1 MKPTKLTLA
10 GLGFAIALVSV
21 WYFADLDRSTPDAY
35 AETPAP
41 TSIVPVNVMQVNTP
55 PADTQPVDF
64 IFPDEDVK
72 PMPSFVSKGL
82 EWLVKAQFDN
92 GGWGAG
98 MHDQQQI
105 RDPKAV
111 QIDPATTAFS
121 AMALLRAG
129 NTLDKGPYKK
139 NLENALLYMVELVE
153 SAPKEGQNITTISGT
168 QPQAKLGRNI
178 DVSMAA
184 QLFTRVLPT
193 LDDRPKLEN
202 RVRVALQICLDK
214 LAGAQSADGSWN
226 DRGGWA
232 SVLQSAMANNA
243 FELAENLGMDFDEA
257 VLERSRDYQKSN
269 VDAETGDVRTESAAG
284 ISLYSITS
292 NQRSTAKQAKRVQDL
307 VEKGKSEGRI
317 DAAASPS
324 VSTLQELGV
333 DKKEAEALDE
343 AYRQNAVTR
352 ELLKDDN
359 VLRGFGNNG
368 GEEFLSHM
376 MTSESLV
383 LTGGEDWE
391 AWYAKLHNLLASIQ
405 NEDGSWSGHHCITS
419 PVFCTAAVIMAMLAD
434 RDRELLLSESQEG

>member
-1 MKPTKLTLA
+1 MQPEH
-10 GLGFAIALVSV
+10 V
-21 WYFADLDRSTPDAY
+21 
-35 AETPAP
+35 PAP
-41 TSIVPVNVMQVNTP
+41 KSDPLATP
-55 PADTQPVDF
+55 TVTF

-72 PMPSFVSKGL
+72 PIPAFIEKGL
-82 EWLVKAQFDN
+82 EWLVKAQFEN

-98 MHDQQQI
+98 MHAQQQI
-105 RDPKAV
+105 RDPQAV

-129 NTLDKGPYKK
+129 NTLDKGPYHK

-153 SAPKEGQNITTISGT
+153 SAPKEGDNITTISGT

-202 RVRVALQICLDK
+202 RVRAALQICLDK
-214 LAGAQSADGSWN
+214 LAGAQSEDGSWN

-243 FELAENLGMDFDEA
+243 FELAESMGMEFDEV

-292 NQRSTAKQAKRVQDL
+292 NQRATAKQARRVQDL
-307 VEKGKSEGRI
+307 IEKGKREGKI
-317 DAAASPS
+317 GGAAAPS

-333 DKKEAEALDE
+333 DKKEAEALDQ
-343 AYRQNAVTR
+343 AYRQNELTR
-352 ELLKDDN
+352 EMLKDDN

-383 LTGGEDWE
+383 VTGGEDWE

-419 PVFCTAAVIMAMLAD
+419 PVFCTSAVIMAMLAD
-434 RDRELLLSESQEG
+434 RDRELLLSESQDG